1 MANLSQQ
8 KRERMLAF
16 LETLKKQHND
26 DESLMAIG
34 QIEKELTSK
43 KYGLVWEEHEEA
55 VDVQMKTHIPV
66 FTEVKEREICTN
78 ADENYNFLLE
88 GDNLHSLYLL
98 EKTHRG
104 KIDVIY
110 IDPPYNTLSHDFIYN
125 DEYIDS
131 NDTYPQS
138 KWLSFMEKRLTIAN
152 SLLASHG
159 YICISIDDR
168 ELYQLKMLCDKIFGE
183 DNFINNIVIKSS
195 EASGVKMSHADKR
208 MPKIK
213 EYVLIYKK
221 DKPLSLEPIAVP
233 KDSWDSEYK
242 SILTE
247 ITDDEL
253 SYIESVVLNENRNI
267 KDIEKCNAILSNANY
282 EFLTDTYKRLGIKSK
297 EEKLDF
303 NYKNSHRIFQTCSMG
318 SGTTDLINQ
327 KRKEL
332 CSNIFFCYES
342 AKKKMYIIKGD
353 YDIEKRKPRI
363 QVLFA
368 KDYLTYNPCDLWTDI
383 KTTGIEAEG
392 NVNFK
397 NGKKPVKLIKRL
409 LSLTKNKPTI
419 ILDFFA
425 GSGTTGQAVMELNQQ
440 DGGNRKFILCTNNE
454 NNICE
459 EVTYQRLKT
468 VITGKR
474 ADGSEYSEGI
484 PANLKYFKTD
494 FVSKESEELS
504 DELLEHITEM
514 IELEHGIKVDNKKY
528 VIVLTDEE
536 MDNFEQNISNYPDLK
551 AVFVNQD
558 ILLTAKQ
565 QKLLDSLDSY
575 IIPNYYFNFE
585 LREAGELW

>member
-8 KRERMLAF
+8 KRKRMLAF

-26 DESLMAIG
+26 DDSLIALG
-34 QIEKELTSK
+34 EIEKELNSK

-66 FTEVKEREICTN
+66 FTEVKEKEICTN

-88 GDNLHSLYLL
+88 GDNLHSLHLL

-104 KIDVIY
+104 KIDVII
-110 IDPPYNTLSHDFIYN
+110 IDPPYNTGNKDFIYN
-125 DEYIDS
+125 DSYVIKEDS
-131 NDTYPQS
+131 YKHS
-138 KWLSFMEKRLTIAN
+138 KWLSFMEKRLIIAKN
-152 SLLASHG
+152 LMTRHG
-159 YICISIDDR
+159 VIFINIDDN
-168 ELYQLKMLCDKIFGE
+168 EFAQLKLLCDSIFDEQNFVTTIHWKRSESQNNSAKQISVVGEYILCYVIDKNNRIFNKIDLRKTALKEYRYIDEITGKKFRRGTIVDNTRGKNILEVTSPNGIKKTIKSIRNKEFFEEKEKKGEIYWTNTGTPYLKIFLEKSDGQIASNWFDNVGVNE
-183 DNFINNIVIKSS
+183 DAADELKALGVKFSFSKPKELIIQLLKISS
-195 EASGVKMSHADKR
+195 EQ
-208 MPKIK
+208 
-213 EYVLIYKK
+213 
-221 DKPLSLEPIAVP
+221 
-233 KDSWDSEYK
+233 
-242 SILTE
+242 
-247 ITDDEL
+247 
-253 SYIESVVLNENRNI
+253 N
-267 KDIEKCNAILSNANY
+267 C
-282 EFLTDTYKRLGIKSK
+282 
-297 EEKLDF
+297 
-303 NYKNSHRIFQTCSMG
+303 
-318 SGTTDLINQ
+318 
-327 KRKEL
+327 
-332 CSNIFFCYES
+332 
-342 AKKKMYIIKGD
+342 
-353 YDIEKRKPRI
+353 
-363 QVLFA
+363 
-368 KDYLTYNPCDLWTDI
+368 
-383 KTTGIEAEG
+383 
-392 NVNFK
+392 
-397 NGKKPVKLIKRL
+397 
-409 LSLTKNKPTI
+409 I

-575 IIPNYYFNFE
+575 IIPDYYFNFE